1 MSEFWKQA
9 SVNQSEC
16 ITSALRQTVKDTAFP
31 AAYAGRSAVVY
42 GGHYAD

>member
-16 ITSALRQTVKDTAFP
+16 ITSALRQTVKDSAFP
-31 AAYAGRSAVVY
+31 AAYAGSAVVY